1 LKPCQ
6 STKRGTVKRSLA
18 RREVG
23 RLKILSRKPLEID
36 GRQGGLTFRKFVL
49 VFIHYSQGSLKMVE
63 VIILGSGTGVPSLKR
78 GSPGLV
84 VVTEGSRTLV
94 DSGPGTLRRMLEAG
108 FTYHDIDLLLYTHI
122 HPDHVSDLVP
132 FLFASKYS
140 DLPRKKDLWC
150 AGGPGFRRYFNKIKR
165 VYGSWID
172 SEFYRF
178 TIKELQRRPLIFHD
192 VKISAKPMVHLPESV
207 GYRIEF
213 KDGKTLAISGDTDYC
228 TSLVE
233 LAAEVDLLVLE
244 CSFPNDKKVEGHLIP
259 SLAGRIALESRCKKL
274 LLTHF
279 YPECD
284 RSDILK
290 ECREVYSGD
299 ITLGEDLMRVG
310 I

>member
-1 LKPCQ
+1 M
-6 STKRGTVKRSLA
+6 
-18 RREVG
+18 
-23 RLKILSRKPLEID
+23 
-36 GRQGGLTFRKFVL
+36 L
-49 VFIHYSQGSLKMVE
+49 VFNHPPHRSFKMAE

-84 VVTEGSRTLV
+84 VLTEGSRILI
-94 DSGPGTLRRMLEAG
+94 DSGPGTLRRMLEVG
-108 FTYHDIDLLLYTHI
+108 FTYHDMDLLLYTHI

-140 DLPRKKDLWC
+140 DLPRKRDLLC
-150 AGGPGFRRYFNKIKR
+150 VGGPGFRRYFNKIKK

-178 TIKELQRRPLIFHD
+178 TMKEISRRSLIFQD
-192 VKISAKPMVHLPESV
+192 LKISAKPLVHLPESV
-207 GYRIEF
+207 GYRVEF
-213 KDGKTLAISGDTDYC
+213 KGGGSMAISGDTDYC
-228 TSLVE
+228 RNMVE
-233 LAAEVDLLVLE
+233 LASEVDLLILE
-244 CSFPNDKKVEGHLIP
+244 CSFPNDNKKEGHLTP
-259 SLAGRIALESRCKKL
+259 SLAGRIGTESRCKRL

-290 ECREVYSGD
+290 EVREVYSHE
-299 ITLGEDLMRVG
+299 IILGEDLLRVK